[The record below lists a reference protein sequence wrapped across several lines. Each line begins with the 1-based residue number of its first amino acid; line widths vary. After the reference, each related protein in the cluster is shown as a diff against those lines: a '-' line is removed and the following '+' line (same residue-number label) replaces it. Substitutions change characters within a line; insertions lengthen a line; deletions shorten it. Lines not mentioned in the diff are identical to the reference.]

1 MMALLF
7 FLSVI
12 GIQVVEVMA
21 LVATLLYLVGG
32 IVARQDRAT
41 TRREDWNLEDHISRV
56 PV

>member
-12 GIQVVEVMA
+12 GIQVVEAMA
-21 LVATLLYLVGG
+21 LVATLLTVSR

-41 TRREDWNLEDHISRV
+41 TRREDWKLEDHISRV